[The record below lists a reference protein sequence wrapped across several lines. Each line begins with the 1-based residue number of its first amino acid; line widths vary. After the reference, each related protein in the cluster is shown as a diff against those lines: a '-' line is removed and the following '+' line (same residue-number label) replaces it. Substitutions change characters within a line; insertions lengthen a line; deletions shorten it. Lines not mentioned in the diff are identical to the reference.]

1 MDIFDLEKQVF
12 RILKSYD
19 VVVNIAMDS
28 PDRFESS
35 KLVGGLYVTDVTGM
49 PQLIHVLEKIKDLRD
64 DHPMRIRQQPYF
76 FHLSPFNFHLI
87 LSIALT
93 LSISFLRPVEATK
106 VKIKARR
113 GKKAPQAGQRND
125 GKAEMGT
132 PVFIR

>member
-64 DHPMRIRQQPYF
+64 NHPMRIR
-76 FHLSPFNFHLI
+76 
-87 LSIALT
+87 
-93 LSISFLRPVEATK
+93 
-106 VKIKARR
+106 
-113 GKKAPQAGQRND
+113 
-125 GKAEMGT
+125 
-132 PVFIR
+132 